1 MNHQLADIS
10 ARRVQRV
17 KLASAEM
24 KRGGGGFPDSFGVPS
39 VLYYRTGYRG
49 KVLKITSIPLRIKE
63 VADSTFT

>member
-1 MNHQLADIS
+1 MRS
-10 ARRVQRV
+10 PCS

-39 VLYYRTGYRG
+39 VLYYSTDGTAYRG
-49 KVLKITSIPLRIKE
+49 KVLKITSIPLQIKE